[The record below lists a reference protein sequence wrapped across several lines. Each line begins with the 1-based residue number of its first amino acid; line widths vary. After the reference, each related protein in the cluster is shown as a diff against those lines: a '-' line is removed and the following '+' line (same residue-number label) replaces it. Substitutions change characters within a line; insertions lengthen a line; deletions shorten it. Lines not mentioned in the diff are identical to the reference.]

1 MGFDTVIASVIA
13 ITIIVLVA
21 YTFIS
26 GSTSITENAINNYK
40 ELIKNELK
48 RLNTAIKI
56 LNVTY
61 SSGTLQAYFKN
72 TGNERF
78 MDFEGFDLFI
88 YGSTEGGS
96 NVAIYVTSVQYNI
109 TRELINPGI
118 FDPHEIASVRSTMTL
133 SNGTYTL
140 KICTPNA
147 VCDTLDFEVRL

>member
-13 ITIIVLVA
+13 IAIIVLVS

-26 GSTSITENAINNYK
+26 GSASITESAIDSYK
-40 ELIKNELK
+40 ELIKIELK

-78 MDFEGFDLFI
+78 MSFDGFDVFI
-88 YGSTEGGS
+88 YGSTGGS
-96 NVAIYVTSVQYNI
+96 NVVIYITTAQYDI

-118 FDPHEIASVRSTMTL
+118 FDPQEIASVRSTIAL
-133 SNGTYTL
+133 GDGTYTL
-140 KICTPNA
+140 QICTPNA
-147 VCDTLDFEVRL
+147 VCDTLDFEVGL

>member
-1 MGFDTVIASVIA
+1 MGFDTVIASVISVM
-13 ITIIVLVA
+13 IIILVA

-26 GSTSITENAINNYK
+26 GSASISESAANSYK

-61 SSGTLQAYFKN
+61 SNGTLQSYFKN

-78 MDFEGFDLFI
+78 LDFEGFDLFI
-88 YGSTEGGS
+88 YGRTEGGS
-96 NVAIYVTSVQYNI
+96 KVAIYVTSAQYDI

-118 FDPHEIASVRSTMTL
+118 FDPQEIASVRSTVTL
-133 SNGTYTL
+133 ANGTYTL

-147 VCDTLDFEVRL
+147 VCDTLDFEVGS

>member
-1 MGFDTVIASVIA
+1 MGFDTVIASVISVM
-13 ITIIVLVA
+13 IIILVA

-26 GSTSITENAINNYK
+26 GSASISESAANSYK

-61 SSGTLQAYFKN
+61 SNGTLQSYFKN

-78 MDFEGFDLFI
+78 PDFEGFDLFI
-88 YGSTEGGS
+88 YGRTEGGS
-96 NVAIYVTSVQYNI
+96 KVAIYVTSAQYDI

-118 FDPHEIASVRSTMTL
+118 FDPQEIASVRSTVTL
-133 SNGTYTL
+133 ANGTYTL

-147 VCDTLDFEVRL
+147 VCDTLDFEVGS